1 VSALQKIDYYEMVFF
16 ISFDAELVLSTGD
29 WMGVKLYKAAM
40 WQNFMDN
47 YIYKKLKQEVQYGNP
62 SIGAR

>member
-1 VSALQKIDYYEMVFF
+1 MVFF
-16 ISFDAELVLSTGD
+16 ISFDAEHVLSTGD

-40 WQNFMDN
+40 WQNFMD
-47 YIYKKLKQEVQYGNP
+47 KKLKQEVQYGNP

>member
-1 VSALQKIDYYEMVFF
+1 MVFF